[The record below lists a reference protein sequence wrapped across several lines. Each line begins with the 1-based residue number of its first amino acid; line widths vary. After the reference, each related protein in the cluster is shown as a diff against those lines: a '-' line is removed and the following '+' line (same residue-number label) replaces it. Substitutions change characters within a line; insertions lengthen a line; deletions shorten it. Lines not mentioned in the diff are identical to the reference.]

1 MSLDGYGA
9 PGYGAFGRSTTRVG
23 ERYHALPRFAGAA
36 ILFDGAYQLIPF
48 APVGYRAAAAA
59 AGPLNLALHEL

>member
-1 MSLDGYGA
+1 
-9 PGYGAFGRSTTRVG
+9 VG